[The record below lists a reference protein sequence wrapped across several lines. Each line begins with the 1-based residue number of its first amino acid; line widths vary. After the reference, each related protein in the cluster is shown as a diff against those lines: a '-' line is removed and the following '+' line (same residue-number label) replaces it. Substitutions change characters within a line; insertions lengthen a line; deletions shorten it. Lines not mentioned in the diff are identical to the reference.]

1 VAGELALA
9 LIKVVR
15 LTDLVRLIQIGRLL
29 SQIRCCRF
37 E

>member
-15 LTDLVRLIQIGRLL
+15 LTDLVRLIQIRLYL
-29 SQIRCCRF
+29 EYKERR
-37 E
+37 